1 QLLAQLEITL
11 ADGSMLTIA
20 TDRTWKHQIGPLMES
35 DLLMGE
41 AYDARREL
49 PGWDLPGFDDKRWQ
63 RVEVLNDPGMAIVA
77 TNGPT
82 VRRIEE
88 LKPIGEPVNKSSLSR
103 RRHLFDLGQNMVGR
117 VRFRGSAPAGTT
129 ITLHFAEVLNADGSI
144 YTTNLRTARA

>member
-1 QLLAQLEITL
+1 
-11 ADGSMLTIA
+11 
-20 TDRTWKHQIGPLMES
+20 
-35 DLLMGE
+35 
-41 AYDARREL
+41 
-49 PGWDLPGFDDKRWQ
+49 
-63 RVEVLNDPGMAIVA
+63 LNDPGMAIVA

-144 YTTNLRTARA
+144 YTTNLRTARGTDYYTFKGTGEEVWEPEFTFHGFRYVQLGGYPGEPTRDTITAIVLHSEMTPTGNFECSDPVI